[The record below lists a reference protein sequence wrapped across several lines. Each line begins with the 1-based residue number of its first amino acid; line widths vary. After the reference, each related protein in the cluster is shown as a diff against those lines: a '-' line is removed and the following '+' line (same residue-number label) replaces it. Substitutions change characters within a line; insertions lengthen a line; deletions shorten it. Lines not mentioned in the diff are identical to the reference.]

1 MNALLAV
8 VSLIVAIGS
17 FYYFQ
22 KEGGGGTPF
31 LIVGIIAA
39 ILTAVFGIIYLSGRL
54 NKTDDIHITE

>member
-1 MNALLAV
+1 MNALLAL

-22 KEGGGGTPF
+22 VKEGGTLY
-31 LIVGIIAA
+31 LIVGIISA
-39 ILTAVFGIIYLSGRL
+39 ILAAVFGVIFLSSRL

>member
-1 MNALLAV
+1 MNALLAL
-8 VSLIVAIGS
+8 VSLIVAICS

-22 KEGGGGTPF
+22 VKDGGTLF

-39 ILTAVFGIIYLSGRL
+39 ILAAVFGVIFLSGRL

>member
-1 MNALLAV
+1 MNALLAL

-22 KEGGGGTPF
+22 VKEGGTPF

-39 ILTAVFGIIYLSGRL
+39 ILTAVFGVIYLSGRL